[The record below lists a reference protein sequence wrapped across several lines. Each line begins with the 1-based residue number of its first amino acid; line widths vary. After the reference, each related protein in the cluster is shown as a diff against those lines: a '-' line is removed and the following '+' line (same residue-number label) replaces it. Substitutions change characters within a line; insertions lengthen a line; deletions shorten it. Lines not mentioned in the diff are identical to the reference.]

1 MLSAILLILFKNLVC
16 CWHYWH
22 DMFTLWHPKMKW
34 EKERD
39 GAAPAHNPAG
49 ASPATR
55 GQRGPGN
62 EFTLLPAEAG
72 AWQPGCAY
80 QAQRSLVIPGARVT
94 NDDTANILRWL
105 ITPTY
110 TTHYTNLASNA
121 MLITLLYLLCLL
133 LLCFDHLNLNPQNL
147 LTLRLKPRNF
157 LGLSSK
163 LRELLKIDNYMYM
176 QILNK

>member
-1 MLSAILLILFKNLVC
+1 MSIELVFLDNWCCLLFRWFQLRILSAADTTDMTCSLF
-16 CWHYWH
+16 
-22 DMFTLWHPKMKW
+22 DIRKW
-34 EKERD
+34 NERRRD
-39 GAAPAHNPAG
+39 GAAHAHNPAG

-62 EFTLLPAEAG
+62 EFTLLPAEAR
-72 AWQPGCAY
+72 AWQSGCAY
-80 QAQRSLVIPGARVT
+80 QAQRSHVIPGAPVT

-147 LTLRLKPRNF
+147 LWFYVWSQEIFWVCQASYVNYLK
-157 LGLSSK
+157 
-163 LRELLKIDNYMYM
+163 
-176 QILNK
+176 